1 MLLKRLEL
9 HGFKSF
15 AKKAVF
21 DFTNPITSVVG
32 PNGSGKSNVVEALR
46 FVLGEQSSKSLRSK
60 SGADLVFIGSK
71 ALPRGQFAR
80 VSATFDNTARQMKIT
95 DDNGHQVAVDTD
107 EVTISREVNPD
118 GTNRYS
124 INGNDVRLRDIHE
137 LIACLNIG
145 SSGHHIISQGEAD
158 RLLFSKPAERREM
171 LEEALGL
178 RMYHYRLKDA
188 ERKLR
193 KTEQHEAEAEAARRE
208 LLPELRSLKSH
219 VERMERAHLV
229 REELKS
235 FASRY
240 RSMMGQY
247 LSRQDKELSGLESQ
261 VETELSLLPPVPTD
275 DGNSLHSQA
284 VAEASRAVASARS
297 AAGDRSQELDAITR
311 QLARLDGTIEA
322 LETHVPKVNV
332 KSIPMPAF
340 QDFHTNLRED
350 LSRLSDPVPKADVLS
365 ALDSSFDAFSSEYRD
380 ATATPDTS
388 RLDEARA
395 QKAELEAQ
403 KETAILLHAE
413 AARILETAQHAF
425 QELEITARAEE
436 RERFQSQA
444 VRIQLENRQQQLRHQ
459 RNDLRAAYD
468 LFVEDLR
475 EVETLTGP
483 VSQQDI
489 PLAEV
494 PDQAT
499 LRTERQQ
506 LERLKLR
513 LEELGG
519 GGGSDIL
526 DAYNDVQARVE
537 HLVKELED
545 IKTARVQLEGMIVE
559 IQEELHQGFQKGL
572 AHVQKSFR
580 EHFQRMFGG
589 GDATLS
595 LAPIKKRASAEE
607 GEEEP
612 EEESETAYGIDIAV
626 NLPRKRVSDLSL
638 LSGGERSLTSIALLF
653 ALTSVNPPP
662 FLVLDETD
670 AALDEANSRL
680 YGNLLEH
687 LAERTQLIVVT
698 HNRETMARAGVL
710 YGVTLGADDASTL
723 LRVRFEEATQYAK

>member
-60 SGADLVFIGSK
+60 SGSDLVFIGSK
-71 ALPRGQFAR
+71 ALPRGSFAR
-80 VSATFDNTARQMKIT
+80 VSATFDNTARQMKVT

-107 EVTISREVNPD
+107 EVTIGREVNTD

-124 INGNDVRLRDIHE
+124 INGSDVRLRDIHE
-137 LIACLNIG
+137 LISGLNIG

-188 ERKLR
+188 QRKLA
-193 KTEQHEAEAEAARRE
+193 KTEQHEHEAEAARRE

-247 LSRQDKELSGLESQ
+247 LSRQDKELSVQESQ
-261 VETELSLLPPVPTD
+261 VEAELSLLPPAITD
-275 DGNSLHSQA
+275 DGTSQHSTE
-284 VAEASRAVASARS
+284 VAEASRAVAAARS
-297 AAGDRSQELDAITR
+297 AAGDRSQSLDDITR

-322 LETHVPKVNV
+322 LETHVPKLSVR
-332 KSIPMPAF
+332 SIPMPAF
-340 QDFHTNLRED
+340 QDFHMNVRDGLEA
-350 LSRLSDPVPKADVLS
+350 LSDPVPKAQVLS
-365 ALDSSFDAFSSEYRD
+365 VLDESFTAFSGEYQD
-380 ATATPDTS
+380 AIPAVDTT

-395 QKAELEAQ
+395 QKGELEKQ
-403 KETAILLHAE
+403 KETATLLHAE
-413 AARILETAQHAF
+413 AARLLESAQEAF
-425 QELEITARAEE
+425 LQLEVTARAEE
-436 RERFQSQA
+436 RNRFQSQA
-444 VRIQLENRQQQLRHQ
+444 ARIQLENRQQQLRHQ

-483 VSQQDI
+483 VSQEEI

-494 PDQAT
+494 PDQAM

-519 GGGSDIL
+519 GGGSDVM
-526 DAYNDVQARVE
+526 DAYNEVQQRVE
-537 HLVKELED
+537 HLAKELED
-545 IKTARVQLEGMIVE
+545 IKAARLQLEGMIVE
-559 IQEELHQGFQKGL
+559 IQDELHIGFQKGL
-572 AHVQKSFR
+572 THVQKSFR

-595 LAPIKKRASAEE
+595 LAPIKKRASAEDDDD
-607 GEEEP
+607 EP
-612 EEESETAYGIDIAV
+612 EESETAYGIEIAV

-687 LAERTQLIVVT
+687 LAEKTQLIVVT